1 MFSRRVPASF
11 APNRLSAAV
20 ARHRATGRHLFDL
33 TLTNPTR
40 AGLPYPDTLLG
51 ALGEPRAAL
60 YEPEALG
67 LREARAAVAA
77 YYADHGVGVD
87 PEAVILTSSTSEA
100 YSLLFKLLCD
110 PAEGVLVPVPSY
122 PLFEHLARLDAVACQ
137 AYPLEYHGVWSADIG
152 ALRHATTPASRALLV
167 VAPNNPTGSLVR
179 SSQLPLLEAHC
190 AQHDLAMVVDEVFL
204 DYPLE
209 PAADAVVGVL
219 ARPAD
224 PRILRVV
231 LGGLSKAVGLP
242 QMKLAWMVV
251 QGPTDL
257 VGQARARLELI
268 CDTYL
273 SVGTPVQ
280 VGAAGLLGDGARVRD
295 AIAARVRRNLASLR
309 SAIQGG
315 AACEAL
321 RVEGGWSA
329 VIRVPS
335 IEPEETL
342 VLDLLERE
350 DVLVH
355 PGFFFDF
362 TAEAYLVISLLPT
375 PDEFD
380 EGLARVVRRVTE
392 IASAPGHGRREGARA

>member
-11 APNRLSAAV
+11 EPNRLSAAV
-20 ARHRATGRHLFDL
+20 ARHRATGRHMFDL
-33 TLTNPTR
+33 TVTNPTR
-40 AGLPYPDTLLG
+40 AGLPYPDALLG
-51 ALGEPRAAL
+51 ALTAPRASR
-60 YEPEALG
+60 YEPEAFG
-67 LREARAAVAA
+67 LREAREAVAA
-77 YYADHGVGVD
+77 HYAEQGALVD
-87 PEAVILTSSTSEA
+87 PEAVILTASTSEA

-110 PAEGVLVPVPSY
+110 PSEGVLVPVPSY
-122 PLFEHLARLDAVACQ
+122 PLFEHLALLEAVACQ
-137 AYPLEYHGVWSADIG
+137 PYPLEYHGVWSAEME

-251 QGPTDL
+251 QGPTEL

-280 VGAAGLLGDGARVRD
+280 VGAAGLLRDGARVRD
-295 AIAARVRRNLASLR
+295 AIAARIRRNLATLR
-309 SAIQGG
+309 SAIQGCP
-315 AACEAL
+315 ACDVP

-350 DVLVH
+350 GVLVH

-392 IASAPGHGRREGARA
+392 VVSAPRPGRSEGAHA